1 MADRFEALEEQL
13 ERFIENARQLGI
25 IVSDF
30 QPQGQNALNSKLQTM
45 VQGMQEIDK
54 LKTHMQDIHVPLD
67 VFEYIDQG
75 KNPNLYT
82 KHCLEKA
89 LGKNEQIKGK
99 IDAFKRFKAMLI
111 LELTDVFPKE
121 MANYRALR
129 GDDRPT

>member
-1 MADRFEALEEQL
+1 M
-13 ERFIENARQLGI
+13 I
-25 IVSDF
+25 
-30 QPQGQNALNSKLQTM
+30 
-45 VQGMQEIDK
+45 QGMQEIDK